1 MAEFNREVLT
11 LARESRGL
19 TQADLSKLISIEQSA
34 ISKIENG
41 SLFPS
46 EIIIDSLYKALRY
59 PKELFFQE
67 NKIIPIEGHYRKKI
81 SLPVKEQKE
90 YKAKMTF
97 TELHIAKLLPA
108 VDLQAHNIPSW
119 DIQKDGSPKDAA
131 KYVRDYWKIPR
142 GRINDLAVILENNG
156 IIIAPLDLDGMD
168 GFSTYSTQYH
178 IPILF
183 INRKRP
189 ADRTR
194 FNLAHELCHYVCHF
208 GKKISPE
215 RDVEKEANEFAS
227 ELLIPSNEISQHL
240 VRLSMDKLSDLKR
253 YWKVSMQAILV
264 KAKSEGIITPNQYK
278 YLWQQM
284 APFRTKEPV
293 EIPSDNIC
301 LLKELFQVYLTQLG
315 YDKVELAK
323 LLCIS
328 EEDLDSIYL
337 GTRFKIIPLPLGNKK
352 FTS

>member
-1 MAEFNREVLT
+1 MSEFNREILA
-11 LARESRGL
+11 LARESRGY
-19 TQADLSKLISIEQSA
+19 TQADLSKLINIEQSA

-41 SLFPS
+41 SMFAS
-46 EIIIDSLYKALRY
+46 EIIIDSLYRALRY
-59 PKELFFQE
+59 PKELFFLEQ
-67 NKIIPIEGHYRKKI
+67 KIIPIEGHYRKKI
-81 SLPVKEQKE
+81 SLSVKEQKE

-97 TELHIAKLLPA
+97 TELHVGKLLPA
-108 VDLQAHNIPSW
+108 IDLQAANIPSW
-119 DIQKDGSPKDAA
+119 DIEKDGSAKEAA
-131 KYVRDYWKIPR
+131 KYVREYWKIPR

-156 IIIAPLDLDGMD
+156 VIIAPLDLDGMD

-208 GKKISPE
+208 GKKVSLD
-215 RDVEKEANEFAS
+215 RDLEKEANEFAS
-227 ELLIPSNEISQHL
+227 ELLIPANEISQHL
-240 VRLSMDKLSDLKR
+240 VRLSMDKLADLKR

-264 KAKSEGIITPNQYK
+264 KAKSEGVISSNQYK

-293 EIPSDNIC
+293 EVPPDNIC
-301 LLKELFQVYLTQLG
+301 LLKELFQVYLVQLG
-315 YDKVELAK
+315 YTKMELAR
-323 LLCIS
+323 LLCIT
-328 EEDLDSIYL
+328 EEDLERIYL